1 MAWFLVREKFRKLE
15 GWSFGEPV
23 LGYGEGSEIKQK
35 LGLDHIGSIYR
46 PLGYYIL

>member
-1 MAWFLVREKFRKLE
+1 MCEVRDGLVLVRAKFRKLE

-35 LGLDHIGSIYR
+35 
-46 PLGYYIL
+46 